1 MYESLLNNDPLY
13 YGIVVF
19 FSLLIVVI
27 AIPSIIHVANICGL
41 YDDHSKVGKN
51 HKYGISRL
59 GGVAVF
65 FSFIITSLLFS
76 KTANFQTF
84 NYLLVSCVILFA
96 VGLKDDLTGV
106 HPSTKFAMQFIVA
119 LIMVFLGDVRL
130 TSMYSVL
137 NIYELPYIWSVLISI
152 TIIMFII
159 NAFNLIDGI
168 DGLVGVTGLTVCLIL
183 GVMFTQMEQPVYA
196 CIAFSIVGA
205 SGGFLFFNLT
215 PAKIFM
221 GDTGSLLIGFISA
234 ILSLKFI
241 ELNKVN
247 GVNIVFYNA
256 APSISVAV
264 LIGPIYDA
272 IRVFVIRIFN
282 KNSPF
287 IGDNNHI
294 HHKMLLLGLTH
305 LQTTLL
311 LITYNIA
318 IFFITISLRHF
329 GNFFL
334 IGMLFAICILFNFVL
349 MFLIRSKNRKVYKFV
364 NFFL

>member
-27 AIPSIIHVANICGL
+27 AIPSIIHVAKKCRL
-41 YDDHSKVGKN
+41 YDDHSVLGKS
-51 HKYGISRL
+51 HDYGISRL

-65 FSFIITSLLFS
+65 FSFIISSLLFS
-76 KTANFQTF
+76 KTANFEVF
-84 NYLLVSCVILFA
+84 NFLLVSCVILFA

-106 HPSTKFAMQFIVA
+106 HPSTKFAMQFIVS
-119 LIMVFLGDVRL
+119 LIMVFLGDIRL
-130 TSMYSVL
+130 TSMYGVL
-137 NIYELPYIWSVLISI
+137 NIYELPYFLSVMMSI
-152 TIIMFII
+152 TTIMFLT

-168 DGLVGVTGLTVCLIL
+168 DGLVGVTALAVNLIL
-183 GVMFTQMEQPVYA
+183 GVMFAQMGQPVYA

-205 SGGFLFFNLT
+205 TGGFLFFNLT
-215 PAKIFM
+215 PARIFM
-221 GDTGSLLIGFISA
+221 GDTGSLLIGFLSA

-241 ELNKVN
+241 ELNKVGGGN
-247 GVNIVFYNA
+247 HVFYSA
-256 APSISVAV
+256 APSIAVAI

-282 KNSPF
+282 RNSPF
-287 IGDNNHI
+287 LGDNNHI
-294 HHKMLLLGLTH
+294 HHRMLLLGLTH
-305 LQTTLL
+305 FQTTLT
-311 LITYNIA
+311 LISYNIA
-318 IFFITISLRHF
+318 IFFITLSLRHL

-349 MFLIRSKNRKVYKFV
+349 MFLIRSKDRKVYKFV
-364 NFFL
+364 HFFL

>member
-1 MYESLLNNDPLY
+1 MYESLIENDPLY
-13 YGIVVF
+13 FAIVVF

-27 AIPSIIHVANICGL
+27 AIPSIIHIANKCGL
-41 YDDHSKVGKN
+41 YDDHSISLKN

-76 KTANFQTF
+76 KTADFQTF

-96 VGLKDDLTGV
+96 VGLKDDLSGV
-106 HPSTKFAMQFIVA
+106 HPSTKFAMQFIVS
-119 LIMVFLGDVRL
+119 LIMVFLGDIRL
-130 TSMYSVL
+130 TSMYGVL
-137 NIYELPYIWSVLISI
+137 NIYELPYIWSVLISV
-152 TIIMFII
+152 TTMMFIT

-168 DGLVGVTGLTVCLIL
+168 DGLVGVTGVIVSLIL
-183 GVMFTQMEQPVYA
+183 GIMFVQMGQPVYA

-205 SGGFLFFNLT
+205 TGGFLFFNLT
-215 PAKIFM
+215 PARIFM

-241 ELNKVN
+241 ELNKVG
-247 GVNIVFYNA
+247 GVNEVFYNS
-256 APSISVAV
+256 APAIAVAI

-272 IRVFVIRIFN
+272 IRVFLIRVWN
-282 KNSPF
+282 GNSPF

-294 HHKMLLLGLTH
+294 HHRMLLLGLTH

-318 IFFITISLRHF
+318 IFFITLSLRQF

-334 IGMLFAICILFNFVL
+334 IGMLFAICIIFNFVV
-349 MFLIRSKNRKVYKFV
+349 MFLIRSKDRKVYRFV
-364 NFFL
+364 HFFL

>member
-13 YGIVVF
+13 YGIVVL

-27 AIPSIIHVANICGL
+27 AIPSIIHVANRCGL
-41 YDDHSKVGKN
+41 YDDHSISGKN
-51 HKYGISRL
+51 HRYGISRL

-76 KTANFQTF
+76 KTSNSEIFNF
-84 NYLLVSCVILFA
+84 LLVSCVILFA

-106 HPSTKFAMQFIVA
+106 HPSTKFAMQFVVA
-119 LIMVFLGDVRL
+119 LIMVLLADVRL
-130 TSMYSVL
+130 TSMYGVL
-137 NIYELPYIWSVLISI
+137 NIYELPYIWSIILSA
-152 TIIMFII
+152 TIIMFLT

-168 DGLVGVTGLTVCLIL
+168 DGLVGVTGLTVNLIL
-183 GVMFTQMEQPVYA
+183 GVMFAQMGQPLYS

-205 SGGFLFFNLT
+205 SAGFLFFNLT
-215 PAKIFM
+215 PARIFM
-221 GDTGSLLIGFISA
+221 GDTGSLLIGFLSA

-241 ELNKVN
+241 ELNKVGEGTN
-247 GVNIVFYNA
+247 VFFIA
-256 APSISVAV
+256 APAIAVAV

-272 IRVFVIRIFN
+272 IRVFAIRLYN

-294 HHKMLLLGLTH
+294 HHRMLLLGLNH
-305 LQTTLL
+305 LQTTLFL
-311 LITYNIA
+311 VAYNLA
-318 IFFITISLRHF
+318 IFFITFNLRLL

-334 IGMLFAICILFNFVL
+334 IGMLFAICIVFNFVL
-349 MFLIRSKNRKVYKFV
+349 MFLIRSKDRKVYRFV
-364 NFFL
+364 HFFL